1 MAQRGKRHGAA
12 VNLRNLPKIFA
23 CAAASVL
30 AAACS
35 SGWMQPGAVAFDER
49 TADDAGARFS
59 LTPPL
64 REAWM
69 TRLTTVPQRTF
80 SATGGLLLT
89 GSMDGRAA
97 FIRTGDGRVLKSVKM
112 EDRTETVCALCD
124 SLWIACLRQG
134 RRTVFAFRLR
144 DGRRIWT
151 AAAGPVTAGPLHAG
165 TALFLGAA
173 EKEALALNA
182 ATGRVLWKK
191 NLGGSVCG
199 IAAASADSILFAVES
214 GKLFCLNAGDGSLLW
229 RAELPGDLNA
239 GPAVWNGTAYLGTV
253 NGWFC
258 AIRCRDGVEAWRFKS
273 RGGVHL
279 QAACDTGTVY
289 FGTSSG
295 VLHALNL
302 REGTE
307 RWRFAMQGPVSTR
320 PLPSG
325 AYVYAG
331 SADRRLY
338 AIDGKTGAEAWKTEL
353 KGRVRCDPFTFGGML
368 FTGSEESLVYAFTPA
383 RGPQP

>member
-12 VNLRNLPKIFA
+12 VNFRIVLKIFA
-23 CAAASVL
+23 CAAVSVL

-35 SGWMQPGAVAFDER
+35 SGWMQPGGAVFDER
-49 TADDAGARFS
+49 AAGDSGTRFS
-59 LTPPL
+59 LAPPL
-64 REAWM
+64 REAWV

-80 SATGGLLLT
+80 SATDGLLLT

-97 FIRTGDGRVLKSVKM
+97 FIRIGDGRVLKSVKM
-112 EDRTETVCALCD
+112 EDRTETVCGLCD
-124 SLWIACLRQG
+124 SLWIACLLQG

-144 DGRRIWT
+144 DGKRVWT
-151 AAAGPVTAGPLHAG
+151 ADAGPVTAGPLHAG

-182 ATGRVLWKK
+182 AMGRVLWKK
-191 NLGGSVCG
+191 SLGGSVCG
-199 IAAASADSILFAVES
+199 VAAASADSILFAVES
-214 GKLFCLNAGDGSLLW
+214 GRLFCLNAGDGSVLW
-229 RAELPGDLNA
+229 RAELPGDLDA

-258 AIRCRDGVEAWRFKS
+258 AVRCRDGAVVWRFKS

-279 QAACDTGTVY
+279 QAACDTGAVY
-289 FGTSSG
+289 FGTSGG

-302 REGTE
+302 PEGTE
-307 RWRFAMQGPVSTR
+307 RWRFSMQGPVSTR

-325 AYVYAG
+325 ACVYAG

-338 AIDGKTGAEAWKTEL
+338 AIDAKTGTEAWKTEL
-353 KGRVRCDPFTFGGML
+353 KGRVRCDPFIHQGML
-368 FTGSEESLVYAFTPA
+368 FTGSEENLIYAFTPA
-383 RGPQP
+383 RGPQ